1 MRKVE
6 SQNHRIEELNRRTE
20 VLVTSGDSLGV
31 YYKFK
36 TKVNMYIALLLLVTI
51 GSQMFTIFLVCEETA
66 LNHEIMRPT
75 YQKLT

>member
-1 MRKVE
+1 MKKVE
-6 SQNHRIEELNRRTE
+6 ERTE

-36 TKVNMYIALLLLVTI
+36 TKVNMYIKLLLLVTI
-51 GSQMFTIFLVCEETA
+51 SSQMFTIFLVCEETA
-66 LNHEIMRPT
+66 LNHKIMRPT